1 MVTLSRST
9 TAVESPWPKNE
20 VSATFSADACWISA
34 RNQSVPVRSPKMP
47 RSARF
52 SSAQLTNQP
61 MTTASAIRRAH
72 PR

>member
-1 MVTLSRST
+1 MDTWSRST
-9 TAVESPWPKNE
+9 NAVERPWPKKD
-20 VSATFSADACWISA
+20 VSATFSTDAAWICA

-61 MTTASAIRRAH
+61 MTTASAIRRTR